1 MKLPFTTE
9 DFLKVFEKYNLA
21 VWPMQYALYLIAIAA
36 VILAVKTTTYSSKY
50 ISFILAGLWLW
61 MGIVYHLLFFTLI
74 NKAAYGFGLMF
85 IIQSV
90 LFLVPGFFRN
100 QFSFEFKNDI
110 YGIAGAAVI
119 LYALLIYPM
128 LGYYMGHI
136 YPTNPTF
143 GLPCPTTIFTLG
155 IILWMKNRCPVYILI
170 IPLLWS
176 LLGFSAAYFLGMRED
191 AGLLI
196 TGILTTV
203 MIVIKNQRKQIPMP
217 S

>member
-203 MIVIKNQRKQIPMP
+203 MIVIKNQRKQIPIP

>member
-21 VWPMQYALYLIAIAA
+21 VWPMQYALYLIAIAS
-36 VILAVKTTTYSSKY
+36 VILAVKTTSYSSKY
-50 ISFILAGLWLW
+50 ISLSLAMLWLW
-61 MGIVYHLLFFTLI
+61 MGIVYHLLFFTII

-85 IIQSV
+85 IIQGF
-90 LFLVPGFFRN
+90 LFLFQGFYRKK
-100 QFSFEFKNDI
+100 FSFELKNDI
-110 YGIAGAAVI
+110 YGIAGAVMI
-119 LYALLIYPM
+119 LFALLIYPVI
-128 LGYYMGHI
+128 GYYAGHI
-136 YPTNPTF
+136 YPANPTF

-176 LLGFSAAYFLGMRED
+176 LLGFSAAYFLGMHED
-191 AGLLI
+191 TGLLI
-196 TGILTTV
+196 TGILAAV
-203 MIVIKNQRKQIPMP
+203 LIVIKNQRKQIPMP